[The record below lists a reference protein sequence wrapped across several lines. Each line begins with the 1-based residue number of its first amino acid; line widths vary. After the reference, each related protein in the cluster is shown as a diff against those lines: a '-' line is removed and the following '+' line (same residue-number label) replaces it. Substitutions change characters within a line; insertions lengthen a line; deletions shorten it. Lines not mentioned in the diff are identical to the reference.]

1 MWKAYKNYIEECA
14 CKQHE
19 AINNQ
24 CIDDILIYAIALDI
38 DKDFLE
44 FYSEKLVYDD
54 NTENLYMNQL
64 YYYPYFYIGLMLWD
78 DIDDNINN
86 FTSDNG
92 DSSNFGGFSGGGDC
106 SGGGGGG
113 SGAF

>member
-54 NTENLYMNQL
+54 NTENLY
-64 YYYPYFYIGLMLWD
+64 
-78 DIDDNINN
+78 
-86 FTSDNG
+86 G

-106 SGGGGGG
+106 SGGGGG